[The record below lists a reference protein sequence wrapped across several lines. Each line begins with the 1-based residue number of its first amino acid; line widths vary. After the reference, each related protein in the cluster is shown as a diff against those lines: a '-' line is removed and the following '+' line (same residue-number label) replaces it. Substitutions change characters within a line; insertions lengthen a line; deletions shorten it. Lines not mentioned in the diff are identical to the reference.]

1 MAVNML
7 AKPRKTNPS
16 PGAGNLKMQQI
27 QIAQWLTDAGKSGF
41 SVIGLG
47 TDGAVYRYQAGEDG
61 WVPFSMRKVTGSNY
75 GH

>member
-1 MAVNML
+1 M
-7 AKPRKTNPS
+7 R
-16 PGAGNLKMQQI
+16 QI
-27 QIAQWLTDAGKSGF
+27 QIAQWLTDAGKSGY

-47 TDGAVYRYQAGEDG
+47 ADGGVYRYQAGEDG